1 MYYNQSNVE
10 GIKSYDKHPQISLEE
25 RTKKLY
31 KLLKE
36 NKLFGIY
43 ITTITVRPSRITEEL
58 ETWLTYA
65 TPIDTYLDNLETY
78 IRNKTDEQHKIIAF
92 NDTISRLDEG
102 YVINLIK
109 YMRRYFNSERG
120 RNIRLM

>member
-1 MYYNQSNVE
+1 MYYDQSKVE
-10 GIKSYDKHPQISLEE
+10 GKKSYNRHPKTSLEE

-43 ITTITVRPSRITEEL
+43 ITTITVRPEKIVDEL
-58 ETWLTYA
+58 DTWMA
-65 TPIDTYLDNLETY
+65 SITPIDEYVDDTNRTSLQ
-78 IRNKTDEQHKIIAF
+78 EQLRAF
-92 NDTISRLDEG
+92 NDTISRLDEK
-102 YVINLIK
+102 YTINLIK